1 MMYMPGP
8 DNLVVAVRDVS
19 FCHPVPIYLSRAFRV
34 FVRFEK
40 ELVQKS
46 SNYCTIFVLVVVG
59 IVLQSVIPIQK
70 KKTMKRNKTLV
81 ILNSTTFRE

>member
-1 MMYMPGP
+1 MLWLIFSQALRGISLLFHFLLVLVIQMVFIVFIYPQMMNMPGP

-19 FCHPVPIYLSRAFRV
+19 FCHPVPIYLSRAFWV

-46 SNYCTIFVLVVVG
+46 SN
-59 IVLQSVIPIQK
+59 
-70 KKTMKRNKTLV
+70 
-81 ILNSTTFRE
+81 

>member
-1 MMYMPGP
+1 MLWLIFSQALKGISLLFHFLLVLVIQMVFIVFIYPQMTNMPGP

-19 FCHPVPIYLSRAFRV
+19 FCHPVPIYLSRAFWV

-46 SNYCTIFVLVVVG
+46 
-59 IVLQSVIPIQK
+59 
-70 KKTMKRNKTLV
+70 
-81 ILNSTTFRE
+81 LN